1 MEYVHYKRLSRDG
14 PRGYIEMARITGAES
29 SSVEARFDA
38 VRSVLRRECRR
49 TGDERQAFEAF
60 AERVS
65 ELHPT
70 PGPARSSGVVGT
82 TGGGIAAEMWQPTA
96 SRGVDDLDTI
106 RRAYEETVMSVP
118 FYNTEY
124 GDEYQESV
132 CSELGPEVAVA
143 VTEPDCFTPA
153 AKRALLASVER
164 AARERSELIETCE
177 LERES
182 VDEAADTLLP
192 VAKELDSLDGDHFDK
207 QRFGTLDAQRSRSR
221 ILEERCEEAAATRQ
235 EIINQQ
241 RDRHSLPP
249 DEPDVCAY
257 IYKDL
262 DAAYPVLACCTDLA
276 RRAANL
282 RGRIERAMS
291 HRS

>member
-1 MEYVHYKRLSRDG
+1 
-14 PRGYIEMARITGAES
+14 MARTTGAES

-49 TGDERQAFEAF
+49 TEEERQAFKRF

-65 ELHPT
+65 ELQPT
-70 PGPARSSGVVGT
+70 PGPARSSGSGGT
-82 TGGGIAAEMWQPTA
+82 TGGGSIATEMWQPTA

-106 RRAYEETVMSVP
+106 RRAYEETVMSVS
-118 FYNTEY
+118 FYDTEY
-124 GDEYQESV
+124 GDAYEESV
-132 CSELGPEVAVA
+132 RSELGPEVAIA

-164 AARERSELIETCE
+164 AARERTELVETCE
-177 LERES
+177 RERES
-182 VDEAADTLLP
+182 VDEAADTLIP
-192 VAKELDSLDGDHFDK
+192 VAEELDSLDREHLEQK
-207 QRFGTLDAQRSRSR
+207 RFGTLDAQRCRLL
-221 ILEERCEEAAATRQ
+221 ILEERCEEAVATRQ
-235 EIINQQ
+235 AVINCH

-276 RRAANL
+276 HRAANL
-282 RGRIERAMS
+282 RGRHERAMT